1 MAHRQRRLRVKKLP
15 GAREQQLDV
24 VVQLRHRAHGG
35 ARRAHRIGLVNRNRG
50 RHALHAVHRRFVH
63 AVEKLPR
70 VGAEGFHIA
79 PLPFGIQRV
88 KHQAGLARAARP
100 RHHRH
105 LARAN
110 VHVQVF
116 QVVLARAAQA
126 NQRRGGAG
134 RGWLKRGARSG
145 CRTGNGSGRTSRSFL
160 FGHAAHMPAAR
171 RFSSQP
177 GGCGPLLFQEQIQDP
192 KNASIARFDG
202 LGCY

>member
-1 MAHRQRRLRVKKLP
+1 MRVKKLP

-88 KHQAGLARAARP
+88 KHQAG
-100 RHHRH
+100 
-105 LARAN
+105 
-110 VHVQVF
+110 F
-116 QVVLARAAQA
+116 AQA
-126 NQRRGGAG
+126 AFKQDGDP
-134 RGWLKRGARSG
+134 LGARERVISDYAAG
-145 CRTGNGSGRTSRSFL
+145 GFGSIDPTDLHGRFRWWGLYTQRKQGIDGGRTAQL
-160 FGHAAHMPAAR
+160 DVTH
-171 RFSSQP
+171 
-177 GGCGPLLFQEQIQDP
+177 
-192 KNASIARFDG
+192 
-202 LGCY
+202 